1 MPKESAKSK
10 KNTSKTARV
19 LGLLTS
25 PAPTEEGPAERPAS
39 APRAKSEPAA
49 PKPSDDKVVEEQV
62 RSALESEL
70 IPPEPPRKKTA
81 PPKPVPAEPVPAPEA
96 PVQAKPAPEPPAS
109 PAAAPEAPVQAKPAP
124 EPPAGPEAAPR
135 RPRSVPIRAHPDHVP
150 ASEQDFTC
158 FNVMQAL
165 VEAKAEKYIKL
176 FGLCTCSRCHT
187 DVVALSL
194 TNLPA
199 KYVVATSEEMV
210 PLLSVYE
217 GTYSAAVIS
226 QVMNSCKKV
235 MEHPRHKLK
244 N

>member
-25 PAPTEEGPAERPAS
+25 PAPTEEAPAERPAAAS
-39 APRAKSEPAA
+39 RAKPEPAA

-70 IPPEPPRKKTA
+70 TPPEPPRKKTA
-81 PPKPVPAEPVPAPEA
+81 PPE
-96 PVQAKPAPEPPAS
+96 PVQAKPAPAPEPPAAPAETSEPPAS
-109 PAAAPEAPVQAKPAP
+109 PAPAP
-124 EPPAGPEAAPR
+124 K

-150 ASEQDFTC
+150 ESEQDFTC

-244 N
+244 K

>member
-25 PAPTEEGPAERPAS
+25 PAPTEEGPAERPAP
-39 APRAKSEPAA
+39 AARAKPEPAA

-70 IPPEPPRKKTA
+70 ISPEPARKKAA
-81 PPKPVPAEPVPAPEA
+81 PPKSVPSEPAAAPKPPAA
-96 PVQAKPAPEPPAS
+96 PVTVPESPAGPTEASEPPIS
-109 PAAAPEAPVQAKPAP
+109 PAAAPK
-124 EPPAGPEAAPR
+124 

-150 ASEQDFTC
+150 ESEHDFTC